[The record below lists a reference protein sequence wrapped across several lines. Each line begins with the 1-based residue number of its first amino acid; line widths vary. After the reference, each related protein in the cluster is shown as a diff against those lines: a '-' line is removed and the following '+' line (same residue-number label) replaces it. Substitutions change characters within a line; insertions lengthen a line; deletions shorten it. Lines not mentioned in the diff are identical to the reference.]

1 MENIATPILIQKES
15 IINLKF
21 PAEKLERTREQEKEL
36 IDKLHRATSLGNIEQ
51 QKARII
57 FKDNEG
63 LKVVETTIWATGE
76 KNIVLKHGTTIPI
89 HRIVDVNF
97 Y

>member
-21 PAEKLERTREQEKEL
+21 PAEKIERTQEEEKQL
-36 IDKLHRATSLGNIEQ
+36 LDKLHRATTLGNIDQ
-51 QKARII
+51 QKARIY

-63 LKVVETTIWATGE
+63 LKFVETTIWATGE
-76 KNIVLKHGTTIPI
+76 KNIVLKQGITIPI
-89 HRIVDVNF
+89 HRIVDVSF